1 MARALLRKNKIL
13 LLDEATASVDV
24 ETDYLIQE
32 TIRDAFGHCTVL
44 TIAHRL
50 NTITAYNRVIVMD
63 SGKVIHKVSIL
74 RRLSGYEIMKQKPQV
89 SHNYSSR
96 YKNIVY
102 KSLGVGCSW
111 EKKCKTWTEA
121 GSCGAEQMEQY
132 TYEDGS
138 DSRCVSWCMEEMFV
152 LLRCYTA

>member
-1 MARALLRKNKIL
+1 LARALLRKNKIL

-63 SGKVIHKVSIL
+63 SGKVIHRVSIL
-74 RRLSGYEIMKQKPQV
+74 KGLSGYEIMKQRIQA
-89 SHNYSSR
+89 SYNYSSK

-102 KSLGVGCSW
+102 KLLEDEGDSW
-111 EKKCKTWTEA
+111 EKMLNMGRSRKLWYRA
-121 GSCGAEQMEQY
+121 DGAIH
-132 TYEDGS
+132 
-138 DSRCVSWCMEEMFV
+138 
-152 LLRCYTA
+152 A